1 MIRVVL
7 VDDHPVVRAG
17 MRAVL
22 EKAEDMLVVA
32 EGGDGEAAL
41 RLAGE
46 YRPEVLVL
54 DINMPDMTGLE
65 VTRKLRERG
74 LAMGILILTLHSDAK
89 TIFETLEAGANGYVL
104 KDEALESLSI
114 AVRAVAAGDSWLS
127 PSVAG
132 KVVRRAV
139 DGKVEDIAEPELPLD
154 LTPREVDVLKLLAQG
169 MDNEAISE
177 TLVLTKRTVQNHV
190 SNIYSKLGTS
200 SRTGATLFAIQHD
213 LVKVPKSG
221 NDHANR

>member
-22 EKAEDMLVVA
+22 ERSEGLLVVA
-32 EGGDGEAAL
+32 EGGDGATGL
-41 RLAGE
+41 RLAEE

-65 VTRKLRERG
+65 VTRRLRKDG
-74 LAMGILILTLHSDAK
+74 YDKGILVLTLHSDSK
-89 TIFETLEAGANGYVL
+89 TVFETLEAGANGYVL
-104 KDEALESLSI
+104 KDEALESLAI
-114 AVRAVAAGDSWLS
+114 AVRAIAAGDSWLS

-132 KVVRRAV
+132 KVVRRLA
-139 DGKVEDIAEPELPLD
+139 DGKPLEIAEPELPID
-154 LTPREVDVLKLLAQG
+154 FTPREIEILKLIGQG
-169 MDNEAISE
+169 LDNEAIAE

-200 SRTGATLFAIQHD
+200 SRTEAMLFAIQHG
-213 LVKVPKSG
+213 LAEVSSSG
-221 NDHANR
+221 AEHVG